1 MDYQEILNNI
11 IYTLVTTLLPLLI
24 TYLVLLAK
32 NKLKE
37 LTNKIENE
45 ETREALQRLNSLIGD
60 AIIDTTNN
68 FTIKLKEQG
77 KWTNESAQEALEKSL
92 ETVKAQL
99 TEDMKIM
106 IQEKYND
113 LEAYLKAQIIAMYEK
128 DKEERTIGNI
138 VTKVNYV

>member
-37 LTNKIENE
+37 LTNKIENG

>member
-68 FTIKLKEQG
+68 FTIKLKEEG
-77 KWTNESAQEALEKSL
+77 KWTNETAQEALEKSL

-106 IQEKYND
+106 ITEKYND

>member
-24 TYLVLLAK
+24 TYVVLIAK

-37 LTNKIENE
+37 MTNDIKNE
-45 ETREALQRLNSLIGD
+45 EVQEALQRLNSLIGD

-68 FTIKLKEQG
+68 FTIKLKEEG
-77 KWTNESAQEALEKSL
+77 KWTNETAQVALEKSL

-106 IQEKYND
+106 ITEKYND

>member
-24 TYLVLLAK
+24 TYVVLIAK

-37 LTNKIENE
+37 MTNKIENE

-68 FTIKLKEQG
+68 FTIKLKEDG
-77 KWTNESAQEALEKSL
+77 KWTNETAQEALEKSL

-99 TEDMKIM
+99 TEDMKVM
-106 IQEKYND
+106 ITEKYND

-128 DKEERTIGNI
+128 DKEVNTIGNL

>member
-68 FTIKLKEQG
+68 FTIKLKEEG
-77 KWTNESAQEALEKSL
+77 KWTNETAQVALEKSL

-106 IQEKYND
+106 ITEKYND

-138 VTKVNYV
+138 VTRVNYV

>member
-11 IYTLVTTLLPLLI
+11 IYTLITTLLPLLI
-24 TYLVLLAK
+24 TYIVLIAK
-32 NKLKE
+32 NRLKE
-37 LTNKIENE
+37 MTNKIENE

-68 FTIKLKEQG
+68 FTIKLKEEG
-77 KWTNESAQEALEKSL
+77 KWTNETAQEALEKSL

-106 IQEKYND
+106 ITEKYND